1 MKKSAL
7 PIIIFIFIIQSI
19 HARNN
24 RFLYRENGISV
35 YSLPALQQLCSN
47 KVQHHI
53 AGVDTV
59 GHAVLDSILAI
70 NLAGYLNKPVDSLL
84 NALPV
89 SNNIKRV
96 LDGGRTYHAER
107 LLINY
112 SNKYIVYIIVRN
124 FQHMNKFDISRQW
137 NIAQFKQ
144 ELINWIVVYDAET
157 CIYGCNTANSWD

>member
-7 PIIIFIFIIQSI
+7 PIIIFIFMTHSI

-24 RFLYRENGISV
+24 RFSYREIERPV
-35 YSLPALQQLCSN
+35 YSLPALQQFCSN
-47 KVQHHI
+47 KAQHHI
-53 AGVDTV
+53 SGVDTAR
-59 GHAVLDSILAI
+59 HAVLDSILAI

-89 SNNIKRV
+89 STNIKTV

-107 LLINY
+107 LMINY

-124 FQHMNKFDISRQW
+124 FQHMNKFDINRQW

-144 ELINWIVVYDAET
+144 ELISWVVVYDVET